1 MLFMLAI
8 YIFKI
13 LCVFLFVVYCVVTFL
28 MVMYNARL
36 GELKECITAKGEILQ
51 SDYPLKIYVD
61 EKLGV
66 LTKKLS
72 ETEHPRSHYEIRNA
86 DKVLTDLENKTSNYR
101 DRYRTLMSELKKD
114 VRKIEG
120 EVKTLQNHI
129 SILSLRREALRSE
142 VIKQQED
149 YQMMLSNFTKE
160 LESKK
165 SMFSLVSVNS
175 TKPRISCRPIK

>member
-36 GELKECITAKGEILQ
+36 GELKEC
-51 SDYPLKIYVD
+51 IYVD

>member
-36 GELKECITAKGEILQ
+36 EELKECITAKGEILK
-51 SDYPLKIYVD
+51 SNPLTIYVD

-72 ETEHPRSHYEIRNA
+72 ETEHP
-86 DKVLTDLENKTSNYR
+86 
-101 DRYRTLMSELKKD
+101 
-114 VRKIEG
+114 
-120 EVKTLQNHI
+120 VKTLQNHI
-129 SILSLRREALRSE
+129 SVLSLRREALRSE

-149 YQMMLSNFTKE
+149 YQMMLKNFTKE
-160 LESKK
+160 LEGKK
-165 SMFSLVSVNS
+165 SLFSLVTVSPR
-175 TKPRISCRPIK
+175 KPRISCSPLQ

>member
-28 MVMYNARL
+28 MVM
-36 GELKECITAKGEILQ
+36 ITAKGEILK
-51 SDYPLKIYVD
+51 SNPLTIYVD

-129 SILSLRREALRSE
+129 SVLSLRREALRSE

-149 YQMMLSNFTKE
+149 YQMMLKNFTKE
-160 LESKK
+160 LEGKK
-165 SMFSLVSVNS
+165 SLFSLVTVSPR
-175 TKPRISCRPIK
+175 KPRISCSPLQ

>member
-28 MVMYNARL
+28 MVM
-36 GELKECITAKGEILQ
+36 ITAKGEILQ